1 MCFCLLVSTSYTTK
15 KPVDIEKAMSHPL
28 PVYHYR
34 YALQIG
40 LGAKVSIASCM
51 MHQRVNLLLFQNLPK
66 SELLQ
71 TYFLARIAF
80 IRTIIRTEFWVRVL
94 LQSLKDQYILWL
106 GKL

>member
-1 MCFCLLVSTSYTTK
+1 MCLGLLVSTSNTTK

-40 LGAKVSIASCM
+40 LGVKVSIASCM
-51 MHQRVNLLLFQNLPK
+51 KHQRLNLLLFQNLPK
-66 SELLQ
+66 NDLLQ
-71 TYFLARIAF
+71 TYFLDLIAF
-80 IRTIIRTEFWVRVL
+80 IRRIIRTEFWVRVL
-94 LQSLKDQYILWL
+94 LQSLKDQCILWL